1 MKYIRKISDFAIA
14 GGIGALV
21 IAGLSGCEK
30 RDNDNNAFEQAAQ
43 KQGAFVVIEEVAPNR
58 YKIVD
63 EFPSSSTRI
72 ILKKLDGSEKILTKE
87 EMDALVKEEAQRI
100 EEGTSALTQ
109 PGFHTGGMSL
119 GETILA
125 SAAGAIIGSW
135 IGGKLFNNQNY
146 QQNRRT
152 TYKNPSTYSRSVDS
166 FNKAKRKSAFKSASA
181 KRTGFFS
188 GKSHTT
194 RRSSFGFGG

>member
-119 GETILA
+119 AETILA

-135 IGGKLFNNQNY
+135 IGGKLFNNQNN

-166 FNKAKRKSAFKSASA
+166 FNKAKRKSTFKSTST

>member
-166 FNKAKRKSAFKSASA
+166 FNKAKRKSTFKSTST